1 MDWSKILIILEVF
14 VMIMFMIITLI
25 GMVIVS
31 DSLVALM
38 GISGWMS
45 WFASL
50 AVAFTWMYGM
60 MSLPVFEKAHDE
72 VLR

>member
-1 MDWSKILIILEVF
+1 MDWSKILIILEVI
-14 VMIMFMIITLI
+14 VMIMFIIITLV

-38 GISGWMS
+38 GITGWMS

-50 AVAFTWMYGM
+50 AVAFSWMYCV